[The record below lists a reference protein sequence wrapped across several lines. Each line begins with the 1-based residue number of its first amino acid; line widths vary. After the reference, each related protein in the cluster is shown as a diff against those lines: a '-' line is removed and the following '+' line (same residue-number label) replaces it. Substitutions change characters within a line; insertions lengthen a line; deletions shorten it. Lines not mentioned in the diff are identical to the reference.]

1 MARHKPLRETIGTFE
16 PKHLH
21 GMIFDA
27 ADWPMVLMTATL
39 LERFL
44 ELAISLRFRPSLG
57 DFDQGEMFSGY
68 GPLASFSGKIMVA
81 YAMGAITK
89 QARNDLRII
98 KNIRNEAAHRI
109 SDFSLEENPMKQWC
123 DSLCLAEASD
133 LDLFGKEDARELVE
147 KIEAMDR
154 AEPRS
159 KFIFSVIR
167 VLGGIPLG
175 VADYLRSGLS
185 IALKKD
191 PSLLTKEMRD
201 DFKTVGIDLDAL
213 ASSPKKAP

>member
-57 DFDQGEMFSGY
+57 DSDQGEMFSGY
-68 GPLASFSGKIMVA
+68 GPLASLSAKIMVA

-89 QARNDLRII
+89 EARDDLRII

-109 SDFSLEENPMKQWC
+109 SDFSLRDALIKQWC
-123 DSLCLAEASD
+123 DSLSLASIDD
-133 LDLFGKEDARELVE
+133 LDLFGKEDAPGLAE
-147 KIEAMDR
+147 KVKLMDP

-159 KFIFSVIR
+159 KFIFSAIR
-167 VLGGIPLG
+167 VLGGISLA
-175 VADYLRSGLS
+175 VADYLRSGLR

-191 PSLLTKEMRD
+191 PSLLTKEMRE
-201 DFKTVGIDLDAL
+201 DFKSVGIDLDAL
-213 ASSPKKAP
+213 ASSPQKSP